1 MNRSILVKVLLLS
14 AGVSTYGY
22 PEGYGPFEKEE
33 LPDKALMRE
42 CVLLS
47 PSEQKERHSAVMSFA
62 ESLNLATPVVVLRRT
77 GTEYSYRAWSV
88 TVNGNDGKPLS
99 AATTNDSPSD
109 FITVYTADLN
119 QDGQPDF
126 VVNIYWCGC
135 GLNAT
140 GSTITFLLSSNGSY
154 VGSSFWN
161 YDFGPEDIV
170 RFKPKGPCYYIS
182 NDFFWAEG
190 DETRDG
196 RRHNFWVYQLYR
208 FSGCQMIKADKENN
222 RFPKWVWYSF
232 KDNHSETD
240 LLTPDQKKRLLGT
253 SNSR

>member
-1 MNRSILVKVLLLS
+1 MNRPILVIVLILS

-22 PEGYGPFEKEE
+22 PEGYGPFERGE
-33 LPDKALMRE
+33 LTDKVMMRE

-47 PSEQKERHSAVMSFA
+47 PSEQKDKQPAVMSFA
-62 ESLNLATPVVVLRRT
+62 ESRNLATPVVVLRRT
-77 GTEYSYRAWSV
+77 GTEYSYRAWCV
-88 TVNGNDGKPLS
+88 TITGNDGKPMS
-99 AATTNDSPSD
+99 AATTNNSPSD

-126 VVNIYWCGC
+126 VVNIYWYGC

-140 GSTITFLLSSNGSY
+140 GSTITFLLSSNGWY
-154 VGSSFWN
+154 VSSSFLN

-170 RFKPKGPCYYIS
+170 RFNPKGPYYYIS
-182 NDFFWAEG
+182 NDFFRTEN

-208 FSGCQMIKADKENN
+208 FSGCRMIKANKENN

-240 LLTPDQKKRLLGT
+240 LLTPDKKRRLLGA
-253 SNSR
+253 SESR